1 MASSESVLNE
11 LTSLEKET
19 RLARERFQKTLDDIA
34 DDNNI
39 SRSPRIKKS
48 KNTNFQAI
56 KSRNE
61 VTDDDVNSLLARLD
75 HLGSSSSSN
84 TLFSPLVTTTKSKLS
99 HDSTSNFTRQSKQ
112 NQEDTLLQRARAA
125 PIQQQQQQQQQSP
138 PTQLAASNA
147 THTDEIDSML
157 AKVGSSWS
165 STPTSLSNIKSKSST
180 TTKKED
186 DETNLDL
193 ERERDWL
200 QREIA
205 REENRM
211 RQLKAKRAGVTIAD
225 TATSAATA
233 AASSSS
239 SPNAE
244 HETDDFLQRWRARDM
259 ENKISL
265 SFKDAPGIEKAY
277 KSSPKSKSPQS
288 KSPQSKSPQSKS
300 PQSTSPQ
307 SKSSRSVSP
316 RSDRSSEVLAK
327 AEAAMA
333 RAEQAMLSFNER
345 GLDDDDDDVD
355 LQDNY
360 DLEQE
365 DDSELVQ
372 LEQAD
377 LAGRY
382 REMSN
387 RDRYDDDQNEEQDH
401 LYQDREHFENE
412 DLYQAYYNDEGEEE
426 EYYIDDN
433 GNEYY
438 EQYETVPST
447 LPTRKYTTSP
457 IKNNRQPTSNDKTL
471 RTSRSLFAGRV
482 APKNTNSSFSSNA
495 TSKGSDNSHRA
506 TRSLFAKNKN
516 SMDSNNV
523 KHSIDPRDELI
534 ASLEKT
540 QELQR
545 LKLKAITAE
554 RKMLGRKKVEKKIS
568 NDSTKRRR
576 RRPRRR
582 RRDRR
587 EEEEEMYSED
597 EYGEDS
603 EDGDPYDEYDVPR
616 RRRRRRREVDSE
628 NSETKKENKSN
639 LQTSSTSSSSTMN
652 ISRKQSIGGYKTL
665 DQFLKHVDTKSNDLD
680 PTTSSIESTETQKH
694 PPTRSTNVKEELLS
708 YKHQAVALEKKRK
721 RQMEAKRTREL
732 QDLRRKASA
741 KARRLDQE
749 KKSAN
754 TIQRAW
760 RSCLARKILFTRKE
774 RRRKVEVEA
783 AKRRWVS
790 NIYIQK
796 RRISLFL
803 FQLVLFCHRL
813 IFLTL

>member
-1 MASSESVLNE
+1 MFLKKLLRVLYHQFHPSCP
-11 LTSLEKET
+11 LLKY
-19 RLARERFQKTLDDIA
+19 KTGGIA
-34 DDNNI
+34 ANLLL
-39 SRSPRIKKS
+39 KC
-48 KNTNFQAI
+48 
-56 KSRNE
+56 
-61 VTDDDVNSLLARLD
+61 NSLQQPYKPKFQWSFGLLSTLIYPYVVKYRQAKASFHPPKYHRTTYQLPIFNNKPNE
-75 HLGSSSSSN
+75 SN
-84 TLFSPLVTTTKSKLS
+84 GITT
-99 HDSTSNFTRQSKQ
+99 
-112 NQEDTLLQRARAA
+112 
-125 PIQQQQQQQQQSP
+125 
-138 PTQLAASNA
+138 ASNA

-157 AKVGSSWS
+157 DKVGSSWS
-165 STPTSLSNIKSKSST
+165 SRRKSHAA
-180 TTKKED
+180 TKKED
-186 DETNLDL
+186 DKINLDL
-193 ERERDWL
+193 EREREWL

-211 RQLKAKRAGVTIAD
+211 RQLKAKQAGVTIGD

-233 AASSSS
+233 AASSSSSSS

-288 KSPQSKSPQSKS
+288 TSPQSTSPQSTSPQSKSPQSTS

-447 LPTRKYTTSP
+447 LPTRNYTTSP

-545 LKLKAITAE
+545 LKLNAITAE

-680 PTTSSIESTETQKH
+680 PTASSIESTETQKH